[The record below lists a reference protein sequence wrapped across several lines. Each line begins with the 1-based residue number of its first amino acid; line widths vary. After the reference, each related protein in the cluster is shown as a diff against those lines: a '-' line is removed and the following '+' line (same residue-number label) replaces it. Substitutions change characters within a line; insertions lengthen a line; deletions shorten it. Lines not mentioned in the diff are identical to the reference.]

1 MAIDAAAMRFL
12 ELHETRSH
20 ALGTSRQIR
29 DLGDAV
35 LLHDP
40 DDRDPFW
47 NRLGQIRFPADGR
60 AFDRRL
66 METLALFGA
75 IDRRPHLW
83 TSPVHGMPSDLG
95 HRLVDHGF
103 VDLGGG
109 LVMVHVDPAPIQ
121 ALAHA
126 RPADGVTIERL
137 NRPSDP
143 IGRATAGAEL
153 ALVLGEAFELDPGR
167 RSGLALDTAS
177 ALRSEELTAY
187 LVRVDGEPVAA
198 AKRTTFDGAS
208 YLSSIGTRPAYRGRG
223 LGALVT
229 AIATSDAL
237 TVGSR
242 WTYLGVF
249 SDNGTAQRLYDRLG
263 FAIVGGVAGDY
274 LLP

>member
-83 TSPVHGMPSDLG
+83 TSPVHGTPSDLG

-109 LVMVHVDPAPIQ
+109 LVMVHVDPAPIE
-121 ALAHA
+121 ALARA

-153 ALVLGEAFELDPGR
+153 ALVLGDAFELDPGR

-187 LVRVDGEPVAA
+187 LVRVDGQPVAA

-237 TVGSR
+237 AAGSR

-274 LLP
+274 LRP

>member
-83 TSPVHGMPSDLG
+83 TSPVHGTPSDLG
-95 HRLVDHGF
+95 HRLVGHGF

-109 LVMVHVDPAPIQ
+109 LVMVHVDPAPIE
-121 ALAHA
+121 ALARA

-153 ALVLGEAFELDPGR
+153 ALVLGDAFELDPGR

-187 LVRVDGEPVAA
+187 LVRVDGQPVAA

-237 TVGSR
+237 AAGSR